1 MNALPPENRAFMTE
15 RRVGLI
21 GAFMVAVGPVSMAL
35 YTPAMPEIVDAFGTT
50 ESAVKLTLSLYF
62 AGFAFSQL
70 ICGPMSDGFGRK
82 PIIIAF
88 MTLYLAASVVA
99 LFAPSVE
106 VLIAARFFQG
116 AGAAVGVAIS
126 RALIRDLFH
135 NDRAARIMNLQ
146 AIILAVGPALSPTL
160 GGIIMELA
168 GWHAIFLVMVA
179 MGAGVIVTTH
189 LGLRETVPRD
199 LSRIRPRALIQSYSA
214 LLGSSYFMLS
224 SLVVAGTVGAL
235 YTLATVLPFI
245 LIDRVGLT
253 ATEFGVGML
262 MQSGSFFVGS
272 LIVRRLLR
280 TIPAARLVP
289 VGLAFVG
296 AGALAIAVLL
306 RIAPPSF
313 LSVMGPIASYAFGIA
328 FIMPAMMVASVAP
341 FPRIAGSA
349 SSMSGFMQMGGGLL
363 GGTVAALMGDPVV
376 ATATIIPAMG
386 FIAIAAWIGWSLLPE
401 PPGVTRI
408 GSG

>member
-1 MNALPPENRAFMTE
+1 MNVLPPENRTFMTE

-50 ESAVKLTLSLYF
+50 EAAVKLTLSLYF

-99 LFAPSVE
+99 LFAPNVE
-106 VLIAARFFQG
+106 ILIAARFFQG
-116 AGAAVGVAIS
+116 AGAAVGIAIS

-179 MGAGVIVTTH
+179 MGLGVILVSSF
-189 LGLRETVPRD
+189 GLRETVPRD
-199 LSRIRPRALIQSYSA
+199 LSRIRPRALVSSYA
-214 LLGSSYFMLS
+214 TLLGSGYFMLS

-253 ATEFGVGML
+253 ATQFGVGML
-262 MQSGSFFVGS
+262 LQSGSFFVGS

-296 AGALAIAVLL
+296 AGGVAIAVLL
-306 RIAPPSF
+306 RIAPPSY

-328 FIMPAMMVASVAP
+328 FVMPAMMVASVAP

-363 GGTVAALMGDPVV
+363 GGTVAALIGDPVV

>member
-1 MNALPPENRAFMTE
+1 MNAMPPENRAFMTE

-50 ESAVKLTLSLYF
+50 EAAVKLTLSLYF

-99 LFAPSVE
+99 LFAPNVE
-106 VLIAARFFQG
+106 ILIAARFFQG
-116 AGAAVGVAIS
+116 AGAAVGIAIS

-179 MGAGVIVTTH
+179 MGLGVILVSSF
-189 LGLRETVPRD
+189 GLRETVPRD
-199 LSRIRPRALIQSYSA
+199 LSRIRPRALVSSYA
-214 LLGSSYFMLS
+214 TLLGSGYFMLS

-253 ATEFGVGML
+253 ATQFGVGML
-262 MQSGSFFVGS
+262 LQSGSFFVGS

-296 AGALAIAVLL
+296 AGGIAIAVLL
-306 RIAPPSF
+306 RIAPPSY

-328 FIMPAMMVASVAP
+328 FVMPAMMVASVAP

-363 GGTVAALMGDPVV
+363 GGTVAALIGDPVV